1 MAAPIS
7 TQHYTVNNITYQF
20 TIENGVPTTLPTP
33 VNYQPSQLIA
43 MQNNTYVERTS
54 SRVLDVPPAPRIQ
67 RTSSRLPFIEDEL
80 VPLQRTVTGLH
91 SGLYQERI
99 NEVIEPELTRTEE
112 NLYNALTGRYE
123 FPESYYP
130 NIRRTEENTNTEHIE
145 FQDPVLNLLSRI
157 GLTSGLSVSIPDDDN
172 SWSYSD
178 IVVLSPI
185 PESDEED
192 ITLTRT

>member
-20 TIENGVPTTLPTP
+20 NIENGIPTSLPTP

-43 MQNNTYVERTS
+43 MQPNTYVERIS
-54 SRVLDVPPAPRIQ
+54 SRMLDLPPAPRIQ

-99 NEVIEPELTRTEE
+99 NEVIESELTRTEE
-112 NLYNALTGRYE
+112 NVYNALTGRYE
-123 FPESYYP
+123 FPPSYYQG
-130 NIRRTEENTNTEHIE
+130 IHRTEQNTMEDIQFE
-145 FQDPVLNLLSRI
+145 DPILNLLSQV
-157 GLTSGLSVSIPDDDN
+157 GLTAGLSVSISDDEN
-172 SWSYSD
+172 SLSNSD

-185 PESDEED
+185 PESEDED
-192 ITLTRT
+192 ITLQHI